1 LNRIP
6 ATVALMVAVVSV
18 AGCSAFGPREDDPTQ
33 LKLAELEQRVA
44 RLERTSGDGMVELQ
58 RQLDAAQAELRA
70 LRGGLEE
77 TQHGLEGARK
87 QQRDLYADLD
97 QRLQAVEKAAVAPVP
112 AAGAAGMTD
121 EAAYQA
127 ALELLKAGRY
137 DEAEAAFESFLR
149 ERPGS
154 ELGDNARYWLGE
166 TRYAQRD
173 FAGAEKT
180 FAELVK
186 GSPDAR
192 KVPDAMLKQG
202 YCQYEQK
209 RYDAA
214 RTTLNK
220 VIKQYPDT
228 SAAREAR
235 DRLKRMTAEGR

>member
-1 LNRIP
+1 MAAAI
-6 ATVALMVAVVSV
+6 SV

-87 QQRDLYADLD
+87 QQRDLYGDLD
-97 QRLQAVEKAAVAPVP
+97 QRLQAVEKAAVASSVP
-112 AAGAAGMTD
+112 APGAAGTTD
-121 EAAYQA
+121 EVAYQA
-127 ALELLKAGRY
+127 ALELLKAGKY
-137 DEAEAAFESFLR
+137 DEAEAAFEAFLR

-192 KVPDAMLKQG
+192 KVPDAMLKLG

-235 DRLKRMTAEGR
+235 DRLKRMAAEGR